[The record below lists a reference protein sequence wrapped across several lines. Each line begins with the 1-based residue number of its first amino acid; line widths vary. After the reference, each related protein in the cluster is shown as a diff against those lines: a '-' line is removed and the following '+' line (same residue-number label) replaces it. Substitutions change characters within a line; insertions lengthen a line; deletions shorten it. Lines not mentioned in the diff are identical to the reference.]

1 METPLDVLSRAASLV
16 ETNRENFYKP
26 CCGLDARE
34 SPNKELPTKVLKHD
48 RIKDRQDLSQTLN
61 FDRGHTVLLTNKR
74 CAGTQTQFSSFE
86 YNREGEVVMITEP
99 YHQSPHSHPHHHHH
113 QHQQQSSSSSS
124 SSSQLSIASQCL
136 SQSTSVSIDMDTE
149 NVPLNLSVSNNNNN
163 NNNSNNTNNNG
174 SNNSSINNSNNNNNN
189 NNNYNSSSNNNNSNT
204 NSHHYHHP
212 HHRHSSNNNNN
223 NNNSS
228 SSSSSPIPSPAN
240 SSAALSTQSQQLRPS
255 VITCTFANRY
265 TNMNTF
271 VPSSN
276 SPNRRELTSGMCDPE
291 EHFRRSLGKDYKKLN
306 CQSPV
311 PMTRT
316 KATEPAAPVNNM
328 NNSDSEPVG
337 TCSERLVML
346 TTQENSPSVDDH
358 FARSLG
364 NSTWTNL
371 KSKTDVL
378 TESVDDH
385 FAKALGDTWHRIKA
399 EQENH
404 YNSSRSSSPLQLQS
418 QPSPKQPTQTGAP
431 AKQVSQ
437 QQQLPLVST

>member
-1 METPLDVLSRAASLV
+1 MSDTCDLVASSDAWSSWH
-16 ETNRENFYKP
+16 RRGENFYKP

-86 YNREGEVVMITEP
+86 FSRDGEVVMIAEP
-99 YHQSPHSHPHHHHH
+99 YHQSHQSHHH
-113 QHQQQSSSSSS
+113 QQQQSTSMV
-124 SSSQLSIASQCL
+124 SQCL
-136 SQSTSVSIDMDTE
+136 SQSLDMDTE
-149 NVPLNLSVSNNNNN
+149 NLPLNLSVSNNNNN
-163 NNNSNNTNNNG
+163 NNNSGGG
-174 SNNSSINNSNNNNNN
+174 SSSNSINNNNN
-189 NNNYNSSSNNNNSNT
+189 NNNNSNT
-204 NSHHYHHP
+204 NSHHYHH
-212 HHRHSSNNNNN
+212 HHHSNNNNN
-223 NNNSS
+223 N
-228 SSSSSPIPSPAN
+228 SSPIPSPAN
-240 SSAALSTQSQQLRPS
+240 SSALSTQQQQLRPS
-255 VITCTFANRY
+255 VITCAFANRY

-271 VPSSN
+271 VQPHSPS
-276 SPNRRELTSGMCDPE
+276 RRELTSGMCDPE

-306 CQSPV
+306 RQSPV

-316 KATEPAAPVNNM
+316 KITDSVASVNS
-328 NNSDSEPVG
+328 SDNEPVG
-337 TCSERLVML
+337 TCSERLVLL

-378 TESVDDH
+378 IESVDDH

-404 YNSSRSSSPLQLQS
+404 CNSSRSSSPLQLQS
-418 QPSPKQPTQTGAP
+418 QPS
-431 AKQVSQ
+431 SQ
-437 QQQLPLVST
+437 QQTQTAAQQQQQTPLVST